1 MNWQQYALSLAKV
14 ASLKSKDPFVK
25 VGCALLRHDNTIASL
40 GYNGFPTGM
49 LEDYSNRDERRKFV
63 IHAEQNSLRFIKPNE
78 CYLAATTLLPCNN
91 CLKSLASY
99 GIKKVIYEKIY
110 DKDPSSLDLAE
121 KFGIE
126 LIQVDCPIK
135 ID

>member
-1 MNWQQYALSLAKV
+1 
-14 ASLKSKDPFVK
+14 
-25 VGCALLRHDNTIASL
+25 
-40 GYNGFPTGM
+40 M

-63 IHAEQNSLRFIKPNE
+63 IHAEQNSLRFIKPME

-91 CLKSLASY
+91 CLKSLSSY
-99 GIKKVIYEKIY
+99 GIKKVIYEKVY
-110 DKDPSSLDLAE
+110 DKDSSSLDLAE

>member
-1 MNWQQYALSLAKV
+1 
-14 ASLKSKDPFVK
+14 
-25 VGCALLRHDNTIASL
+25 
-40 GYNGFPTGM
+40 M
-49 LEDYSNRDERRKFV
+49 LEDYSNRDDRRKFV
-63 IHAEQNSLRFIKPNE
+63 IHAEQNSLRFIKPGE

-91 CLKSLASY
+91 CLKSLSSY
-99 GIKKVIYEKIY
+99 GIKKVIYEKVY
-110 DKDPSSLDLAE
+110 DKDSSSLDLAE